1 MADYFASGLRRHD
14 FSSYI
19 KSRLA
24 ADFACALADGLHAM
38 LAAAELVAVQPTV
51 PDGLLTAADMKH
63 LRRFAEC
70 AEDWDTDGHDVP
82 KEAMKRLERLGA
94 VRSLGFGRHET
105 TAFGDAMLA
114 AAPEAPEPDRPV
126 QWWLAEL
133 DQYGNPTLI
142 DGAHGQRAGADQ
154 AFYLHSALG
163 LAGSGKYAVARVEL
177 SEPVADGSNVNH
189 DAVSTLRMAM
199 QHNAAAPEAPQTI
212 QCNACNWIG
221 SSADALYLGGR
232 EPIGPLCPECHETTG
247 PADDAATPEAPEPVL
262 DRPASIGG
270 ATVGVGIPVRTLV
283 AAAQRRYEV
292 EQTPAS
298 LADRQALID
307 ALRRPIVDTEIATL
321 REQNAALVAA
331 LEGVLRWIDHWAQ
344 TGPGMDFERVEA
356 AADAALSSTKGGA
369 A

>member
-1 MADYFASGLRRHD
+1 MADYLTRVAEAVRNATLNKAWQIGNNGPLRSAVDLPAVIASVPKPDPVAWQPGIRPPSVFKTSDAGRQFVADYFASGLRRHD
-14 FSSYI
+14 FSRYI

-70 AEDWDTDGHDVP
+70 AEDCDADGHDVP
-82 KEAMKRLERLGA
+82 KEAMKRLERAGA

-114 AAPEAPEPDRPV
+114 AA
-126 QWWLAEL
+126 
-133 DQYGNPTLI
+133 T
-142 DGAHGQRAGADQ
+142 
-154 AFYLHSALG
+154 
-163 LAGSGKYAVARVEL
+163 
-177 SEPVADGSNVNH
+177 
-189 DAVSTLRMAM
+189 
-199 QHNAAAPEAPQTI
+199 EAPQTI
-212 QCNACNWIG
+212 QCNACDWIG

-247 PADDAATPEAPEPVL
+247 PADDAAT
-262 DRPASIGG
+262 
-270 ATVGVGIPVRTLV
+270 
-283 AAAQRRYEV
+283 
-292 EQTPAS
+292 
-298 LADRQALID
+298 
-307 ALRRPIVDTEIATL
+307 LRK
-321 REQNAALVAA
+321 QNAALVSA

-356 AADAALSSTKGGA
+356 AADAALASAKGGA